1 MYMKNFSSRKIYLT
15 FSNYSKNSSFF
26 NGTNKKAIGKMKD
39 ESGKIKVKNVFNKKN

>member
-1 MYMKNFSSRKIYLT
+1 MQNFSSRKIYLT